1 MNFVVNLNFMTQM
14 TARDS
19 KHINAAMN
27 ASAFSRR
34 ETREQVSV
42 RSTQIGWQRNGKLR
56 ASPLEL
62 QPQLHR
68 RLHSR
73 GAGPVEQYSGDTAGS
88 YRASLHQA
96 SWIIVLVILRQYAAS
111 ASAVLCIPF
120 AKRTSKSG
128 DGIQYLQGSGT
139 LEPLIRQLM
148 NRSEQAS
155 GEQVS
160 AEKEANG
167 ELATGEKATDE

>member
-1 MNFVVNLNFMTQM
+1 M
-14 TARDS
+14 
-19 KHINAAMN
+19 
-27 ASAFSRR
+27 
-34 ETREQVSV
+34 
-42 RSTQIGWQRNGKLR
+42 
-56 ASPLEL
+56 
-62 QPQLHR
+62 
-68 RLHSR
+68 
-73 GAGPVEQYSGDTAGS
+73 
-88 YRASLHQA
+88 
-96 SWIIVLVILRQYAAS
+96 
-111 ASAVLCIPF
+111 LCIPF
-120 AKRTSKSG
+120 AERTSKSG